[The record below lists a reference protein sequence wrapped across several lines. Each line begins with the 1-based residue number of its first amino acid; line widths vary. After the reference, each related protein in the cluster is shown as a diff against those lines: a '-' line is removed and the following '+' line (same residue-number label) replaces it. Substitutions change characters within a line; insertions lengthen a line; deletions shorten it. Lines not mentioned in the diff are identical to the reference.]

1 LSTKEILYREIENA
15 SPEALEEVLDY
26 LKRLINKE
34 QNTGSFNSDKLAKHI
49 GVLNNEDAAEL
60 HTIINKE
67 FEKIEGEWK

>member
-15 SPEALEEVLDY
+15 SPKALEEVLNY
-26 LKRLINKE
+26 LKRLINE
-34 QNTGSFNSDKLAKHI
+34 EHNASSFNNDKLAKHI
-49 GVLNNEDAAEL
+49 GVLNDEDAAEL

>member
-1 LSTKEILYREIENA
+1 LSTKEVVYREIENA

-26 LKRLINKE
+26 LKRLINKD
-34 QNTGSFNSDKLAKHI
+34 QNAGSFNNDKLAKHI

-67 FEKIEGEWK
+67 FNAA